1 MKFRIRQC
9 RMAVFRQRSPISRTN
24 RESASSHASA
34 FSPPTHEWYSR
45 KVNGFMRMVSPRPR
59 RRSIADSKK
68 KCIITLSWSL
78 VVLPQPIGHFHRPC
92 AGVLFAHV
100 RAVDEKDI
108 RLFSASGKRWQSR
121 REREK
126 CCRDAAA
133 NLPRWVLMLLPFHL
147 THCLEFGTTY
157 DDRQGTFRAAQTSH
171 RVRMHPCMRNQVH
184 R

>member
-9 RMAVFRQRSPISRTN
+9 RMAVFRQQSPIFRTN

-68 KCIITLSWSL
+68 KCVITLSWSL
-78 VVLPQPIGHFHRPC
+78 VVLPQPLEHFHRPC

-108 RLFSASGKRWQSR
+108 RLFSASGKRQQNR
-121 REREK
+121 RKLEER
-126 CCRDAAA
+126 CRDAAA
-133 NLPRWVLMLLPFHL
+133 NPRYLTLSNSFHFCLP
-147 THCLEFGTTY
+147 
-157 DDRQGTFRAAQTSH
+157 
-171 RVRMHPCMRNQVH
+171 
-184 R
+184 

>member
-24 RESASSHASA
+24 RESASSHASV

-68 KCIITLSWSL
+68 KCVITLSWSL
-78 VVLPQPIGHFHRPC
+78 IVLPQPLGHFRRPC

-100 RAVDEKDI
+100 RDVNEKDI
-108 RLFSASGKRWQSR
+108 RLFSASGR
-121 REREK
+121 RQQNRRKLEER
-126 CCRDAAA
+126 CRDAAA
-133 NLPRWVLMLLPFHL
+133 NLPRHLSLLNSHHL
-147 THCLEFGTTY
+147 CAPLYT
-157 DDRQGTFRAAQTSH
+157 
-171 RVRMHPCMRNQVH
+171 
-184 R
+184 